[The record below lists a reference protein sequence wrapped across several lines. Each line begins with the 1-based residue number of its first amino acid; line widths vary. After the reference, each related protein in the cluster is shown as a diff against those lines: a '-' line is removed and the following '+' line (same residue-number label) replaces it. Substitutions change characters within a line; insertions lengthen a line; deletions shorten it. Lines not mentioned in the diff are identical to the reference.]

1 MKAVSDLYSPITG
14 EVLEANEKLMDH
26 PELAN
31 QDPFEEGWLIR
42 VSIADPAELD
52 SLMSAEEYEAFIGNL

>member
-1 MKAVSDLYSPITG
+1 M
-14 EVLEANEKLMDH
+14 
-26 PELAN
+26 AN

-52 SLMSAEEYEAFIGNL
+52 SLMPAAEYEAFIGGL